1 MRFNSS
7 FNSAHLKHRF
17 ATMNPIIVLLAL
29 ISIAMLAL
37 ILLPFLLLLGL
48 LSFITFQVLGRTFL
62 SPKMKQAYASS
73 QRNQGDI
80 YRGNA
85 DVQREKPAAYANM
98 FKQPKN
104 AHPQGRTFDHNA
116 DEQVN

>member
-17 ATMNPIIVLLAL
+17 SSMNPIIVMLSL
-29 ISIAMLAL
+29 ISIAILAL
-37 ILLPFLLLLGL
+37 VLLPFLLLLGL
-48 LSFITFQVLGRTFL
+48 LSFITFQILGRTFL
-62 SPKMKQAYASS
+62 SPKLKQAYASS
-73 QRNQGDI
+73 QRHQGDI
-80 YRGNA
+80 YQGHN
-85 DVQREKPAAYANM
+85 DIQRENTAPFGHM

-104 AHPQGRTFDHNA
+104 SRPQGRTFEHNA

>member
-17 ATMNPIIVLLAL
+17 STMNPIIVMLSL

-73 QRNQGDI
+73 QRNQGDM
-80 YRGNA
+80 YQGNA
-85 DVQREKPAAYANM
+85 DIQRENPASYANM
-98 FKQPKN
+98 FTHPKN
-104 AHPQGRTFDHNA
+104 THARGRTFEHNA
-116 DEQVN
+116 DEPLS